1 MLSLQSRLSKAYD
14 CEVGF
19 PILHDEEDVIMF
31 KVDSL
36 DKKIRLGLLSWLP
49 RC

>member
-36 DKKIRLGLLSWLP
+36 DKRMHGVLFYVCLS
-49 RC
+49 